1 MGDPDPT
8 DLINAEVLSESM
20 EGHIL
25 ILAQNH
31 QRVERLV
38 FKSQQVDAGV
48 LGRTEDRPMH

>member
-1 MGDPDPT
+1 
-8 DLINAEVLSESM
+8 M
-20 EGHIL
+20 ERHIP

-48 LGRTEDRPMH
+48 LGRTKDRSMH